1 MTEMT
6 VAMTSNQ
13 YAMDP
18 KHLWSEKEK
27 EQRDQSEIPSRNET
41 QQGPKKPENH
51 MEKDTKQPL
60 STTDF

>member
-27 EQRDQSEIPSRNET
+27 EQRDRNET